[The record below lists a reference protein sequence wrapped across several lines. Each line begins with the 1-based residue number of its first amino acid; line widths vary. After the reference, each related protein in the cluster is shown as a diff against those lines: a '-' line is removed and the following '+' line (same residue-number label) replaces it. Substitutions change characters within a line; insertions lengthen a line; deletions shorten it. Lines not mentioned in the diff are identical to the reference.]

1 MSDLVKIGQSRRSFL
16 KVLGISTV
24 VAGCADPHKEK
35 IYPHFKE
42 SENQVPGNAVWYNST
57 CGECSARCGITVRT
71 REGRAVKIEGNPE
84 HPTNRGGLCGLG
96 QSALQAVYDPDR
108 IREPLERTDG
118 TDSMGNPKVVWKPI
132 SWKDAL
138 NKVASAAVE
147 PGKKRYFFTGET
159 SGSLDTLL
167 NDFTK
172 ALSIK
177 RVTYDPMEAVEL
189 AEASELVFGT
199 YGIPRFKFDR
209 ADVIV
214 SFGADF
220 LETWVSPTEF
230 ARDWASRRKE
240 SKPPM
245 HFQIEPRLSLTGA
258 KADKWIAVKPGTES
272 LFAAAVLKRLIPGT
286 SSDLAQKLEKLTE
299 KVDVNKVAKECDISV
314 THIYTVAS
322 KLRDAKES
330 IVVAGG
336 ATGRSEYGKSL
347 QVIVAFINLV
357 LGNVGRSV
365 IPSDVRKPATSL
377 LEVSKAIDDINAG
390 GVGVVMFHGTNP
402 VFTLPSAYG
411 LKLALEKV
419 KPGLVVSFSS
429 HMDETTALADIIL
442 PIHHS
447 LEDWGDS
454 EVPSGGRSIT
464 QPTMNPIFSTKSFG
478 DLLLIIANGVGK
490 RDVTKGVETFKD
502 YIKAQW
508 KVSESD
514 WRKFV
519 EAGGDFTVAEK
530 SAVISTDPKAFTIK
544 LPDKH
549 ESSDL
554 ELLPF
559 FSVKSFD
566 GRAAN
571 RAWLQEIPDPLSLV
585 MWDSWAEINPLTAK
599 KLSLKTGQIAK
610 IENRFGQLNIPVVVT
625 EQVKDGVIAVPIG
638 QGHEEY
644 GRFAKVVK
652 GGNVYNLLSRAQN
665 GSRYLP
671 LTNATVTV
679 DLSPRRDKLVQTQ
692 ITEDQ
697 MGRNIA
703 KTKFLNPDGSKWIN
717 KAEEPHHAHP
727 EPVQMYEQRKHPL
740 YQWGMTVDLAAC
752 TGCSACVVA
761 CYAEN
766 NIPVVGKDVAYQ
778 GREMSWIS
786 IHKYVEGTGEELTVT
801 VQPMMC
807 QHCQNAPC
815 EPVCPVYATYH
826 NEEGLNAMVYNRCV
840 GTRYCSNNC
849 SYKVRRFNWFE
860 FEIPETYQWQLNPD
874 VTRRTVGVMEKCTFC
889 VQRINE
895 AKDKAKDEGRKVR
908 DGEVKPACVQSC
920 PTQAL
925 TFGNLLD
932 KDSAVSKSS
941 KDKRAY
947 KVLDA
952 YINTQPSVSY
962 LENHKYKV

>member
-1 MSDLVKIGQSRRSFL
+1 MSDLIKIGQSRRNFL
-16 KVLGISTV
+16 KILGVSTV
-24 VAGCADPHKEK
+24 AAGCADPHKEV
-35 IYPHFKE
+35 IYPNFKE
-42 SENQVPGNAVWYNST
+42 SPNQIPGNALWYNST

-71 REGRAVKIEGNPE
+71 REGRAVKVEGNPE
-84 HPTNRGGLCGLG
+84 HPTNKGGLCGLG
-96 QSALQAVYDPDR
+96 QSALQALYDPDR

-147 PGKKRYFFTGET
+147 PGKKRYFFTGEN
-159 SGSLDTLL
+159 SGSLETLI
-167 NDFTK
+167 NDFSK
-172 ALSIK
+172 GLDIN

-199 YGIPRFKFDR
+199 YGIPRFKFDK

-272 LFAAAVLKRLIPGT
+272 LFAAAVLKRLISGA
-286 SSDLAQKLEKLTE
+286 SGDLAQKIEKLTD
-299 KVDVNKVAKECDISV
+299 KVDLNKVAKECDIPV

-322 KLRDAKES
+322 KLSDAKSS

-365 IPSDVRKPATSL
+365 IPSGVRKPATSL

-402 VFTLPSAYG
+402 AFTLPSAYG

-429 HMDETTALADIIL
+429 HMDETTALANIIL

-454 EVPSGGRSIT
+454 EVPSGGRSLT

-490 RDVTKGVETFKD
+490 KEVSKDLDTFRD
-502 YIKAQW
+502 YIKAKW
-508 KVSESD
+508 NVSESD

-519 EAGGDFTVAEK
+519 EAGGDFTVADK
-530 SAVISTDPKAFTIK
+530 AAVITTDPKAFTIK
-544 LPDKH
+544 LPETH
-549 ESSDL
+549 ERHDL

-585 MWDSWAEINPLTAK
+585 MWDSWAEINPITAK

-652 GGNVYNLLSRAQN
+652 GGNVFNLLSRAQN
-665 GSRYLP
+665 GSRHLP
-671 LTNATVTV
+671 LTNAVVTV
-679 DLSPRRDKLVQTQ
+679 DLSPRRDKLARTQ

-697 MGRNIA
+697 KGRKIA
-703 KTKFLNPDGSKWIN
+703 KTKFLNPDGSKWVN
-717 KAEEPHHAHP
+717 KAAKPPHNYP
-727 EPVQMYEQRKHPL
+727 EAVQMYEQRKHPL

-786 IHKYVEGTGEELTVT
+786 IHKYVEGTGEELTVSL
-801 VQPMMC
+801 QPMMC

-849 SYKVRRFNWFE
+849 TYKVRRFNWFE

-889 VQRINE
+889 VQRIND

-932 KDSAVSKSS
+932 KESAVSKSS
-941 KDKRAY
+941 NDKRAY
-947 KVLDA
+947 KVLDH
-952 YINTQPSVSY
+952 YINTRPSVSY

>member
-1 MSDLVKIGQSRRSFL
+1 MSDLVKIGQSRRNFL
-16 KVLGISTV
+16 KVLGVSTV
-24 VAGCADPHKEK
+24 AAGCADPQKE
-35 IYPHFKE
+35 IISPHFKE
-42 SENQVPGNAVWYNST
+42 SSNQIPGNAVWYNST
-57 CGECSARCGITVRT
+57 CGECRSHCGITVRT
-71 REGRAVKIEGNPE
+71 REGRAVKIEGNPD
-84 HPTNRGGLCGLG
+84 HPTNKGGLCGLG
-96 QSALQAVYDPDR
+96 QSALQALYDPDR
-108 IREPLERTDG
+108 IREPLLRTDG
-118 TDSMGNPKVVWKPI
+118 TDSMGNPKVIWKPV
-132 SWKDAL
+132 SWKEAL
-138 NKVASAAVE
+138 NKVASAMVE

-159 SGSLDTLL
+159 SGSLDSLL
-167 NDFTK
+167 NDFVK
-172 ALSIK
+172 SLNMK

-189 AEASELVFGT
+189 AESSELVYGT
-199 YGIPRFKFDR
+199 YGIPRFRFDK
-209 ADVIV
+209 ADLIV

-220 LETWVSPTEF
+220 LETWISPTEF
-230 ARDWASRRKE
+230 ARDWATRRKE

-258 KADKWIAVKPGTES
+258 KADKWISVKPGTES
-272 LFAAAVLKRLIPGT
+272 LFAAAVLKRLT
-286 SSDLAQKLEKLTE
+286 HKADSELAPKLEKLTN
-299 KVDVNKVAKECDISV
+299 KIDFNKVAKECDISV
-314 THIYTVAS
+314 SHIYTVAS
-322 KLRDAKES
+322 KLLETKES

-336 ATGRSEYGKSL
+336 APGRSEYGKSL

-365 IPSDVRKPATSL
+365 IPSSVRRPATSL
-377 LEVSKAIDDINAG
+377 LEVSKSIEEINKG

-402 VFTLPSAYG
+402 NFALPSAYG
-411 LKLALEKV
+411 IKLALEKV

-429 HMDETTALADIIL
+429 IMDETTALADVIL
-442 PIHHS
+442 PVHHS

-454 EVPSGGRSIT
+454 DIPSGGRSLT

-478 DLLLIIANGVGK
+478 DLLIILANGVDKKEVAGGK
-490 RDVTKGVETFKD
+490 ETFKD
-502 YIKAQW
+502 YIQARW
-508 KVSESD
+508 NVSASD

-519 EAGGDFTVAEK
+519 EAGGEFK
-530 SAVISTDPKAFTIK
+530 NTDQSLTITTDAKAFNIK
-544 LPDKH
+544 LPEKH
-549 ESSDL
+549 GD
-554 ELLPF
+554 ELTVLPF

-585 MWDSWAEINPLTAK
+585 VWDSWAEIHPLTAK

-610 IENRFGQLNIPVVVT
+610 IGNRFGELNIPVVVT

-652 GGNVYNLLSRAQN
+652 GGNVYNLLSPAKN

-671 LTNATVTV
+671 LTNAAVSV
-679 DLSPRRDKLVQTQ
+679 DLSPRRDKFVQSQ

-697 MGRNIA
+697 MGRKIA
-703 KTKFLNPDGSKWIN
+703 KTKFLNPDGSKWVN
-717 KAEEPHHAHP
+717 KAAKPYHPHP
-727 EPVQMYEQRKHPL
+727 EAAQLYEQRKHPL

-786 IHKYVEGTGEELTVT
+786 IHKYVEGTGEELTVSL
-801 VQPMMC
+801 QPMMC

-826 NEEGLNAMVYNRCV
+826 NEDGINAMVYNRCV

-849 SYKVRRFNWFE
+849 TYKVRRFNWFE
-860 FEIPETYQWQLNPD
+860 FDIPETYQWQLNPD

-895 AKDKAKDEGRKVR
+895 AKDKAKDEGRKVK

-941 KDKRAY
+941 GEKRAY
-947 KVLDA
+947 KVLDT